1 MTEIYCSKCGEKN
14 SPTKDYCIKCGS
26 ILRKLDNFK
35 VGDKI
40 TSFEDMFTQKH
51 KEQLNEIP
59 LTNEIYELIL
69 NNIYETGKKS
79 LKNKGSTALEKVA
92 DVVEA
97 YAKWSYKSKGGELG
111 FYSANNIKLDDRLND
126 SVQIATLIHELSHHL
141 LAEIHEQIL
150 MYFWEVEKTYEIEV
164 FVQYILASGTVHLM
178 NEYCAHTVEGR
189 FIPHGYQNY
198 GSFNSILEEQKDE
211 LDHDTVVISLVLGN
225 TIAEDIIHL
234 LEHFI
239 DEDLRHEIKQQYNK
253 DQLPPSYSQIGM
265 ETTDM
270 MDGNSHYKNTSAVH
284 HAVILKIEKT
294 RSLDEI
300 LQSGEYK
307 KKIGDYQ
314 IVEYN
319 YMGDMESALV
329 EDSRGKKWIM
339 SGDGFTSV

>member
-1 MTEIYCSKCGEKN
+1 MDDIYCSKCGEKN
-14 SPTKDYCIKCGS
+14 SISEDYCIECGS
-26 ILRKLDNFK
+26 ILRKLDK
-35 VGDKI
+35 YESGDRI

-51 KEQLNEIP
+51 KEQLNETP

-69 NNIYETGKKS
+69 DNIYETGKKS

-97 YAKWSYKSKGGELG
+97 YARWSYKSKGGELG
-111 FYSANNIKLDDRLND
+111 FYSANNIKLDDRLN
-126 SVQIATLIHELSHHL
+126 
-141 LAEIHEQIL
+141 
-150 MYFWEVEKTYEIEV
+150 YFWEVEKTYEIEV

-239 DEDLRHEIKQQYNK
+239 DEDLRREIKQQYNK

-270 MDGNSHYKNTSAVH
+270 MDGNSRNELIMGPIVGSFDAAMKNPDFKNV
-284 HAVILKIEKT
+284 LNEF
-294 RSLDEI
+294 LDTFKSFN
-300 LQSGEYK
+300 Q
-307 KKIGDYQ
+307 
-314 IVEYN
+314 
-319 YMGDMESALV
+319 
-329 EDSRGKKWIM
+329 
-339 SGDGFTSV
+339 

>member
-1 MTEIYCSKCGEKN
+1 MDDIYCSKCGEKN
-14 SPTKDYCIKCGS
+14 SISEDYCIECGS
-26 ILRKLDNFK
+26 ILRKLDK
-35 VGDKI
+35 YESGDRI

-51 KEQLNEIP
+51 KEQLNETP

-69 NNIYETGKKS
+69 DNIYETGKKS
-79 LKNKGSTALEKVA
+79 LKNKWSTALEKVA

-234 LEHFI
+234 LEH
-239 DEDLRHEIKQQYNK
+239 L
-253 DQLPPSYSQIGM
+253 LM
-265 ETTDM
+265 
-270 MDGNSHYKNTSAVH
+270 
-284 HAVILKIEKT
+284 KIWDAK
-294 RSLDEI
+294 
-300 LQSGEYK
+300 
-307 KKIGDYQ
+307 
-314 IVEYN
+314 
-319 YMGDMESALV
+319 
-329 EDSRGKKWIM
+329 
-339 SGDGFTSV
+339 

>member
-1 MTEIYCSKCGEKN
+1 MDDIYCSKCGEKN
-14 SPTKDYCIKCGS
+14 SISEDYCIECGS
-26 ILRKLDNFK
+26 ILRKLDK
-35 VGDKI
+35 YESGDRI

-270 MDGNSHYKNTSAVH
+270 MDGNSRNELIMGPLAGSCDAAMKNPDFKNV
-284 HAVILKIEKT
+284 LNEF
-294 RSLDEI
+294 LDTFKSFN
-300 LQSGEYK
+300 Q
-307 KKIGDYQ
+307 
-314 IVEYN
+314 
-319 YMGDMESALV
+319 
-329 EDSRGKKWIM
+329 
-339 SGDGFTSV
+339 